1 MDRGTV
7 LIVDDDPEVRA
18 TLAEYLAEDGF
29 EVAEAGNGLEALA
42 HVKRARPRAIV
53 LDLMMPRL
61 GGIDALQRIRG
72 FDPTIGVVVVTGTED
87 IELHRKALALG
98 ALAVFTKPVAPSD
111 VAVALGGRG
120 PAPGRP
126 APAPRAADTPATPP
140 LAKVLVVDDEPQ
152 VRAMLEELVGAMG
165 YETRS
170 APDGLTGV
178 RAVLDWDPD
187 IVLLDIGMPGLSGV
201 GALPVIAR
209 LAPTTKVIM
218 VSGIT
223 NLEVSRRSLA
233 YGAFDYVA
241 KPVDVDYLQRS
252 LETAV
257 MMKRLEEAR

>member
-1 MDRGTV
+1 
-7 LIVDDDPEVRA
+7 
-18 TLAEYLAEDGF
+18 
-29 EVAEAGNGLEALA
+29 
-42 HVKRARPRAIV
+42 
-53 LDLMMPRL
+53 
-61 GGIDALQRIRG
+61 
-72 FDPTIGVVVVTGTED
+72 
-87 IELHRKALALG
+87 
-98 ALAVFTKPVAPSD
+98 
-111 VAVALGGRG
+111 
-120 PAPGRP
+120 
-126 APAPRAADTPATPP
+126 
-140 LAKVLVVDDEPQ
+140 
-152 VRAMLEELVGAMG
+152 MLEELVGAMG